1 MSIRGGNWN
10 NGSSAGFGYS
20 NGNNWSFGNTNS
32 NNGGGRVDS
41 RNTKKAKREISVPL
55 REGSSIGRKNIVPP
69 SGVVAVRFRQEWGV
83 RMYFGR
89 TRVDLWPMVYDLD
102 NIYSAYLE
110 VAKGKRY
117 HRDFQEFSL
126 NLEEN
131 LIGIHNDLV
140 WRTYEPGPVVS
151 FVIYEPKKRLI
162 TRPQLRDRIVH
173 HALIRVIKRIYEH
186 EYHRHSYACHEGR
199 GQLAACL
206 EVCHMERQALNAYG
220 WSFGVFYLDIK
231 SYFKSIDHPTAKI
244 LIREVF
250 NDDPDIVWLCD
261 KIIDAV
267 SEGLPIGFLTSQYE
281 ANLIGTTLDRH
292 LDGLGV
298 LYHVRYMDDI
308 IGFTRTRCEAK
319 EVVAKMDEY
328 CAERLLLKLNEKKS
342 RTEPF
347 RGKVTFC
354 GYVCAPHHLEPKHAT
369 VKRGE
374 RRIRKKERQF
384 LSGELTAEELRQS
397 ARSLNAYL
405 SHTSEKRNQVA
416 DEAIAMAGTKGV
428 ITQEQYDDIVKTDA

>member
-1 MSIRGGNWN
+1 M
-10 NGSSAGFGYS
+10 
-20 NGNNWSFGNTNS
+20 
-32 NNGGGRVDS
+32 
-41 RNTKKAKREISVPL
+41 
-55 REGSSIGRKNIVPP
+55 
-69 SGVVAVRFRQEWGV
+69 
-83 RMYFGR
+83 MYFGKN
-89 TRVDLWPMVYDLD
+89 RVDLWPMVYDLS

-199 GQLAACL
+199 GQLAACH
-206 EVCHMERQALNAYG
+206 EVSHMERQALNAYDRG
-220 WSFGVFYLDIK
+220 FAVFYLDIK
-231 SYFKSIDHPTAKI
+231 SYFQSIDHSVTKA
-244 LIREVF
+244 LVREVF
-250 NDDPDIVWLCD
+250 YDDPGIVWLSD

-281 ANLIGTTLDRH
+281 ANLVGTTLDRY
-292 LDGLGV
+292 LDALGV
-298 LYHVRYMDDI
+298 QYHVRYMDDI
-308 IGFTRTRCEAK
+308 IGFTRTQQEARNIIAD
-319 EVVAKMDEY
+319 VDEY

-384 LSGELTAEELRQS
+384 LSRELTAEELRQS

-416 DEAIAMAGTKGV
+416 DEAIAMANAM
-428 ITQEQYDDIVKTDA
+428 E